1 MNAWAWVIVGLV
13 VAIILIIAVLMI
25 LRSRRRGS
33 VLAASASKGERR

>member
-33 VLAASASKGERR
+33 VLAATGSRGKR